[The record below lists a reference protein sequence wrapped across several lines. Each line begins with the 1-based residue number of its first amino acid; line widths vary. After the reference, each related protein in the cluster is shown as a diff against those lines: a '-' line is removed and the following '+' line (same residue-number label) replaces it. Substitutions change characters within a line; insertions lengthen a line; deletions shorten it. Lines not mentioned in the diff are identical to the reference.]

1 MTDTLSLSLASRLQ
15 LSLCFQ
21 VQSAVRSLALGPWTS
36 EMYIPRSFLRK
47 CLARG
52 MGGEGFLRASPHHT
66 SPPAPGSSLNE
77 PQHLSHFL

>member
-1 MTDTLSLSLASRLQ
+1 MTDTLCLSLASRLQ

-21 VQSAVRSLALGPWTS
+21 VQLAVRSLALGSWTS

-47 CLARG
+47 CLGRG
-52 MGGEGFLRASPHHT
+52 MGGEGFLRASPQHA
-66 SPPAPGSSLNE
+66 SPPAPGYSLNE